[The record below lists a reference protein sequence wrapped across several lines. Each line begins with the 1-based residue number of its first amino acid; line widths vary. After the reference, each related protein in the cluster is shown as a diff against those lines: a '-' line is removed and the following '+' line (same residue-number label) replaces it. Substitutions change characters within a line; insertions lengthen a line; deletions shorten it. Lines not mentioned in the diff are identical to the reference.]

1 MQYKLALAHI
11 EDARLLDDAG
21 KVLMIPRHL
30 LFTFTSIDD
39 ALLLK
44 GDFIYHT
51 VTPSN
56 IDDATLCQVKLN

>member
-1 MQYKLALAHI
+1 MGGA
-11 EDARLLDDAG
+11 DDAG

>member
-39 ALLLK
+39 ALLK
-44 GDFIYHT
+44 GDFIDHT
-51 VTPSN
+51 ATPSN
-56 IDDATLCQVKLN
+56 VDDPTLCQVKLS